1 MITVKN
7 AESYLKN
14 KIGHITQIDKVWNM
28 FKSFGKE
35 PVQGEEEV
43 ALLFECGVYDYT
55 GEELFYFDFGRQFT
69 VYEGDE
75 YSGMEHLHCEFVF
88 TLIDELRELKASEM
102 YFDSEG
108 YDVDDFY
115 TMVENLEA
123 FTTPLKYTPLQFNV
137 YQEEI

>member
-14 KIGHITQIDKVWNM
+14 KIGDITKIDKVWDA

-43 ALLFECGVYDYT
+43 VLLFECGVYDFT

-88 TLIDELRELKASEM
+88 TPTEELRELKASEM

-115 TMVENLEA
+115 DMVENLEA
-123 FTTPLKYTPLQFNV
+123 FRTSLRHTPLKLNV
-137 YQEEI
+137 YQGQI